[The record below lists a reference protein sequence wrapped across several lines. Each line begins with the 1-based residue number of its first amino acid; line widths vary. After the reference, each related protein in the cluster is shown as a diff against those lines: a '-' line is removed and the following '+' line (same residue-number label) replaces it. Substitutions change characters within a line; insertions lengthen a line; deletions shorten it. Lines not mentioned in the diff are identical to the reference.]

1 MTGKQASYSTGYWA
15 FRLGRL
21 VIRLSREIESAYLV
35 GSCPLGGVSRDP
47 EDHPHVRDEFAVL
60 DQTLQSIDE
69 ALDGLQKGRQS
80 NLAQAAKDAKEAF
93 TKVIDQVT
101 EGLSNGDAAQLAQ
114 HFSDIQELSREFQDE
129 AYEDRPINKFLA
141 QFRGEATSSTP
152 TKRGRGRPR
161 KEIPKQDEIPSP
173 LALDAWKKFT
183 KCVDKLVS
191 RLGDASAFFNFGST
205 FERGC
210 ETYRIKE
217 SAEAVGQSWNEV
229 SRNLARDIEKQLS
242 QLSDAGVRS
251 ADLEWDSQQRL
262 DIETYVRKTADEI
275 EERLKT
281 FGGKNRQRS
290 LVITALASLPDLCWK
305 EVTIEVRSPD
315 ETGFEIDSITVVFIA
330 RRIRVER
337 TLQELGFL
345 KPGGQPKKIVKT
357 LMLFAKHQGAIKWPK
372 VRAIE
377 KRGRKKLEDE
387 ENPGEI
393 NLYEAENK
401 NEEDPIDEET
411 QMKDEDDFETGNFAK
426 QTSLAPPKP
435 IVTKEDVSKLRKQL
449 EILFGTDSD
458 PFKPYQRSS
467 RKRKNSEES
476 KGGYQLKCDCILII
490 SPRNSVQ

>member
-93 TKVIDQVT
+93 TKVIGQVT

-114 HFSDIQELSREFQDE
+114 HFSDLQELSREIQYE
-129 AYEDRPINKFLA
+129 AYEDHPINKFLA
-141 QFRGEATSSTP
+141 TFRGEATSSTP

-281 FGGKNRQRS
+281 LGGKNRQRS
-290 LVITALASLPDLCWK
+290 LVITALASLPDLRWD
-305 EVTIEVRSPD
+305 EVTIEVQSPN
-315 ETGFEIDSITVVFIA
+315 ETEFEANNVTVVFRA
-330 RRIRVER
+330 RRIQVER

-345 KPGGQPKKIVKT
+345 KPGGQHKKIVET
-357 LMLFAKHQGAIKWPK
+357 LILFARHRGAIKWPK
-372 VRAIE
+372 DKAIE

-387 ENPGEI
+387 ENPDVG
-393 NLYEAENK
+393 NLYEPEI
-401 NEEDPIDEET
+401 EEDEDSVDDEEN
-411 QMKDEDDFETGNFAK
+411 QLRGEEDFETGHFAK
-426 QTSLAPPKP
+426 QPSSAPPKP
-435 IVTKEDVSKLRKQL
+435 IVTKEDVSEMRKQL
-449 EILFGTDSD
+449 KTLFDTDSD
-458 PFKPYQRSS
+458 PFEPYGRSS
-467 RKRKNSEES
+467 RKQRNSDES
-476 KGGYQLKCDCILII
+476 KGGYQLKCDCILNIL
-490 SPRNSVQ
+490 PKK